1 MENKPVH
8 YDGSGINEETLEQNY
23 QQEDFQVTEE
33 MRNNISGNPYIF
45 E

>member
-1 MENKPVH
+1 MENKLTH
-8 YDGSGINEETLEQNY
+8 YDGSGINKEVFEQNF

-33 MRNNISGNPYIF
+33 MRTNISGNPYIF

>member
-1 MENKPVH
+1 MGNKPVH
-8 YDGSGINEETLEQNY
+8 YDGSGISEEVFEQNT

-33 MRNNISGNPYIF
+33 MRNNLSGNPYIF